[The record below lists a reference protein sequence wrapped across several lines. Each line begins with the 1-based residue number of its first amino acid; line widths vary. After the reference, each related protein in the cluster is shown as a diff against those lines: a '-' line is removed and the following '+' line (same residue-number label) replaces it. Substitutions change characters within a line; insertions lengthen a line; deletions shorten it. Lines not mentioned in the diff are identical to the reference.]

1 MIGGTWALKQMEGSL
16 GVGILKKVGISVH
29 SVIVIEAYICM

>member
-16 GVGILKKVGISVH
+16 GVGILNKSRNIR
-29 SVIVIEAYICM
+29 AQRYCD